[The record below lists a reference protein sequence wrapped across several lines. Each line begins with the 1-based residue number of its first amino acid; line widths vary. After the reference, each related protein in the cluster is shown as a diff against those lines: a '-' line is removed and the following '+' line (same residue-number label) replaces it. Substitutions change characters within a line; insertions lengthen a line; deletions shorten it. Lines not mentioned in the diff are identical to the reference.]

1 MESHEVPCLYA
12 QLVNPF
18 RVMVLLDVSIG
29 LRRSQ
34 LIALWKDIDFSS
46 DTPPIREHS
55 FSQVVVKLSKK
66 LKETC

>member
-1 MESHEVPCLYA
+1 
-12 QLVNPF
+12 
-18 RVMVLLDVSIG
+18 MVLLDVSIG